1 MASLK
6 VPILRDWIEEESGEH
21 GFMESKEVYLE
32 KEVVSTVPK
41 ISRISI
47 TKGSIRFKN
56 KVVCDLGKSYFS
68 RVKNMETILE

>member
-1 MASLK
+1 
-6 VPILRDWIEEESGEH
+6 
-21 GFMESKEVYLE
+21 MESKEVYLE